1 MKKLIFTLSIT
12 IMSLTLFGQT
22 AFEKRIIEEINIHR
36 ASMDLAPATFD
47 SAAYKIANEQLQ
59 YMVKTN
65 SFPPIK
71 VVGEDGKIV
80 VKKLRAQMLENNFT
94 GSGGCVSQTDHISE
108 NGIIRTHEELIS
120 RIMNLLISDRQYEV
134 NMLLP
139 ISPTLDQK
147 YVIGVNSTVSNGKLY
162 TVMVLCEIVKTLE
175 VE

>member
-1 MKKLIFTLSIT
+1 
-12 IMSLTLFGQT
+12 MSLTLFGQT

-47 SAAYKIANEQLQ
+47 SAAYKIANEQLE
-59 YMVKTN
+59 YMVKTD

-71 VVGEDGKIV
+71 IVGEDGKIV
-80 VKKLRAQMLENNFT
+80 VKKLRDQMVENNFT
-94 GSGGCVSQTDHISE
+94 GSGGWVSQIDSISE
-108 NGIIRTHEELIS
+108 NGVIRSDEELIS
-120 RIMNLLISDRQYEV
+120 RLMNLLISDRQSEV

>member
-1 MKKLIFTLSIT
+1 MKKLIFILSIT

-22 AFEKRIIEEINIHR
+22 NFEKRIMEEINIHR

-47 SAAYKIANEQLQ
+47 SAAYKIANEQLE
-59 YMVKTN
+59 YMVKTD

-71 VVGEDGKIV
+71 IVGEDGKIV
-80 VKKLRAQMLENNFT
+80 VKKLRDQMVENNFT
-94 GSGGCVSQTDHISE
+94 GSGGWVSQIDSISE
-108 NGIIRTHEELIS
+108 NGVIRSDEELIS
-120 RIMNLLISDRQYEV
+120 RLMNLLISDRQSEV

>member
-80 VKKLRAQMLENNFT
+80 VKKLRDQMVENNFT
-94 GSGGCVSQTDHISE
+94 GSGGWVSQIDSISE
-108 NGIIRTHEELIS
+108 NGVIRSDEELIS
-120 RIMNLLISDRQYEV
+120 RLMNLLISDRQSEV
-134 NMLLP
+134 YMLLP
-139 ISPTLDQK
+139 ISPTIIQK

-162 TVMVLCEIVKTLE
+162 TAMVLCEIVKALE